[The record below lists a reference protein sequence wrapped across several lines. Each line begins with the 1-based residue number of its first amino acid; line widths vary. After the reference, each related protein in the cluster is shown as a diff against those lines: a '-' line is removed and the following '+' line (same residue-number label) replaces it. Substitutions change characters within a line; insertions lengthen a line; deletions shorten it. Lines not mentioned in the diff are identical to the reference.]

1 MSIKAAIDLLRQVEN
16 EMSDLRGEIR
26 DLEEAAE
33 NHESEL
39 AEAEERLADMV
50 DVGSLTDLLDA
61 FDAHLGT
68 CLSDESLDAHRLRMM
83 ILKMREE
90 IEP

>member
-1 MSIKAAIDLLRQVEN
+1 MTINAAIDLLRQVEN
-16 EMSDLRGEIR
+16 EMADLREEIR

-33 NHESEL
+33 NHEAEL
-39 AEAEERLADMV
+39 ADAEERLADKV
-50 DVGSLTDLLDA
+50 NVGSLGELLDA

-68 CLSDESLDAHRLRMM
+68 CLVDEALDTHRLRMM